1 MARPTKQGIEYF
13 PIDSDFDPK
22 IEMYLLEKEALGL
35 ASLIVVW
42 QLIYGDEGYFC
53 RNGEDLSLLIKKRV
67 SADINSIN
75 ECINAML
82 RRQIFSQELHKKY
95 GILTSRGVQKRFFE
109 AAKRKKE
116 VRVVDEFLL
125 ISVNDYINIVNV
137 DINEVIECNN
147 ATKVKEEV
155 KEEVNINTRKR
166 KLSKKSLLDPVNE
179 LWFQEFYAS
188 YPRHEAKE
196 EARKAWSKIA
206 MTKELFSV
214 IMDGVDR
221 YKKTE
226 QVQGGDGKFIKL
238 PGSWLNG
245 RRWEDE
251 FIGSSRINGISY
263 VCLNRIPRNG
273 HLVDCGKPAAH
284 QVGKRPLCEE
294 CYAEYQERRLREV

>member
-67 SADINSIN
+67 SGDINSIN

-82 RRQIFSQELHKKY
+82 RRQIFSKELHEKY

-116 VRVVDEFLL
+116 VRVIDEFLL
-125 ISVNDYINIVNV
+125 ISVNDYNNIVNV
-137 DINEVIECNN
+137 DINNVIECNN

-155 KEEVNINTRKR
+155 KVKENINTQKQ
-166 KLSKKSLLDPVNE
+166 KPSKKSPLTQEHE
-179 LWFQEFYAS
+179 LWFQEFYSA

-196 EARKAWSKIA
+196 EARRAWSKLPLSA
-206 MTKELFSV
+206 DLFKA
-214 IMDGVDR
+214 IMDGLGR

-226 QVQGGDGKFIKL
+226 SVRSGEIKFIKL
-238 PGSWLNG
+238 PGPWING
-245 RRWEDE
+245 KRWEDE
-251 FIGSSRINGISY
+251 
-263 VCLNRIPRNG
+263 VVKDQTKCLNRIRSGN
-273 HLVDCGKPAAH
+273 HFVDCGKPGVH
-284 QVGKRPLCEE
+284 QVGKRPLCED